1 MNGEGNQVSLL
12 SCTLGDWGL
21 FKGLIE
27 VLKKGWKRYWKRKK
41 AEWANFACVTTYRY
55 YGDVTEEELRALEEM
70 IGGYKDNCK
79 EHFQSASGEKV

>member
-55 YGDVTEEELRALEEM
+55 YGDVTEEEICVLEEM
-70 IGGYKDNCK
+70 IGSYKK
-79 EHFQSASGEKV
+79 ESK